1 MVVARREGREAMP
14 FWTLALTAGTAA
26 VKKNNRPSL
35 VIE

>member
-1 MVVARREGREAMP
+1 MVVARREGREAVP
-14 FWTLALTAGTAA
+14 FWTPALTAGTAA